1 MGAAARGSWRRG
13 GGRGAS
19 SPLPPAVGGYR
30 GWWLWP
36 PQERPKPLGALS
48 VGCWSEGVCAGSQG
62 SLGARCGEGAGPAA
76 EEAEEERREEEREG
90 GREEEG
96 RRSAAS
102 PGRREKRVRG
112 PGSRPHLSG
121 KMKKLTQSFFGGRSA
136 APKAGQ
142 IDQPPEGGG
151 EERGPGNSRSAV
163 RWSPQRALGAGEMD
177 DRCLLP
183 CVAGRRAGSGPL
195 PLSLP
200 GCLLPPAAGA
210 PACPPALLAPSPRLL
225 EEMAGPLG
233 RGTWGAARCGDRG
246 ALRPVRAPPRAGL
259 PRG

>member
-48 VGCWSEGVCAGSQG
+48 AGCGSRGVCAGSQG

-76 EEAEEERREEEREG
+76 EEAEEKRREEEREG
-90 GREEEG
+90 GREGEG

-102 PGRREKRVRG
+102 PGRREERVGG

-177 DRCLLP
+177 DRCLPP
-183 CVAGRRAGSGPL
+183 CVARLQLGAQGGLR
-195 PLSLP
+195 
-200 GCLLPPAAGA
+200 PP
-210 PACPPALLAPSPRLL
+210 PSLLAWLPAPPGGGRACLPARPPRSFSP
-225 EEMAGPLG
+225 PLG
-233 RGTWGAARCGDRG
+233 GDGGPPGQGHPGRCSVRRPRSAALGARS
-246 ALRPVRAPPRAGL
+246 ALS
-259 PRG
+259 